1 VPISDSN
8 DYKTAMVLLLT
19 STNPTYMIE
28 DSATFTPPLEPRKY
42 EKRFFGWL
50 YSSDTT
56 NIPGLVASS
65 LGLMYKYAQ
74 TMTKQK
80 LRK

>member
-1 VPISDSN
+1 
-8 DYKTAMVLLLT
+8 
-19 STNPTYMIE
+19 MID
-28 DSATFTPPLEPRKY
+28 DSATFTLTLEARKY
-42 EKRFFGWL
+42 EKRFFGWI

-56 NIPGLVASS
+56 NIPGLVDSN

-80 LRK
+80 LSKEQ